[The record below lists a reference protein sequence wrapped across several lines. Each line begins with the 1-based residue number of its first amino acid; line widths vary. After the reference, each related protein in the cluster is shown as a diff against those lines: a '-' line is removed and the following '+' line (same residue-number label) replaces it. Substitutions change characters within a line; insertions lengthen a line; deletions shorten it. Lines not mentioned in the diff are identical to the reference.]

1 MEGLQHGLLGLLI
14 GDLLVGV
21 RHNGG
26 IDVVHMQLVHA
37 HDLFSQGHIAVH
49 LIQIAVDCLNE
60 VQIHR
65 HRHLSGVQRGLK
77 GAVVVAGVGEEAQL
91 LELAVQRGGHG
102 VLILA
107 QRLVVGLEGTAAQL
121 PVGAHQHGDE
131 GGVRQLM
138 GIAGLVHHVRID
150 HIGVAEHAGH
160 VLRGVGHF
168 AGGGQQL
175 LLGRGEDMGLAAADL
190 IQAAAVGLQ
199 LRLGGV
205 EQIQGILRD
214 LHDLRGGK
222 GSSAGDGHQ
231 RAHGFAA
238 HILIE
243 AVAGV
248 LVALAAGV
256 AIQAAQP
263 LLHLILEPEPCQQV
277 LGGAAQRA
285 TEGGDLLREG
295 LQGFVFFIP
304 SLIAFIQVL
313 QVPCVFLRNLTALG
327 DDLVCHI

>member
-1 MEGLQHGLLGLLI
+1 M
-14 GDLLVGV
+14 
-21 RHNGG
+21 
-26 IDVVHMQLVHA
+26 
-37 HDLFSQGHIAVH
+37 
-49 LIQIAVDCLNE
+49 DCLNE

-65 HRHLSGVQRGLK
+65 HRHLSGVQRCLK
-77 GAVVVAGVGEEAQL
+77 GAVVVAGVGEKAQL

-138 GIAGLVHHVRID
+138 GIAGLVHHVGID

-160 VLRGVGHF
+160 VLRGVGHLT
-168 AGGGQQL
+168 GGGQQL
-175 LLGRGEDMGLAAADL
+175 LLGRGEDVGLAAADL

-243 AVAGV
+243 VIACIFVAFAGSIAEKRTEPKCYFIFKFQKSQKV
-248 LVALAAGV
+248 FCALAESA
-256 AIQAAQP
+256 AIFRDSFGKCFQS
-263 LLHLILEPEPCQQV
+263 LIFREPCV
-277 LGGAAQRA
+277 IVRKNGC
-285 TEGGDLLREG
+285 
-295 LQGFVFFIP
+295 
-304 SLIAFIQVL
+304 
-313 QVPCVFLRNLTALG
+313 QVPSKLLGNIRTFQNFHNIFLRMIIYL
-327 DDLVCHI
+327 

>member
-1 MEGLQHGLLGLLI
+1 
-14 GDLLVGV
+14 
-21 RHNGG
+21 
-26 IDVVHMQLVHA
+26 
-37 HDLFSQGHIAVH
+37 
-49 LIQIAVDCLNE
+49 
-60 VQIHR
+60 
-65 HRHLSGVQRGLK
+65 
-77 GAVVVAGVGEEAQL
+77 
-91 LELAVQRGGHG
+91 
-102 VLILA
+102 
-107 QRLVVGLEGTAAQL
+107 
-121 PVGAHQHGDE
+121 
-131 GGVRQLM
+131 
-138 GIAGLVHHVRID
+138 
-150 HIGVAEHAGH
+150 
-160 VLRGVGHF
+160 
-168 AGGGQQL
+168 
-175 LLGRGEDMGLAAADL
+175 MGLAAADL

-214 LHDLRGGK
+214 LHDLRGGE
-222 GSSAGDGHQ
+222 GGGAGDGHQ

-277 LGGAAQRA
+277 LGTAAQRA

-295 LQGFVFFIP
+295 LQGLIFLIP
-304 SLIAFIQVL
+304 RLIAFIQVL

-327 DDLVCHI
+327 DGLVCHI